1 MQIGFI
7 GIGQMGAGMARNLL
21 RAGHRV
27 AVYNRRREKAEAL
40 VPDGARV
47 TDSPADACRDAEAVI
62 TMLADDTAVD
72 QVVFAEDGL
81 ASALVRGATHISSST
96 ISTAMSRRLTAEHAK
111 HQQAYLSAPVFGRPE
126 AAANKQLLVVAAGPQ
141 ELFDRFR
148 QVLDAIGRQTFF
160 VGAEP
165 WRANAV
171 KLCGNF
177 MIASMLEAF
186 GEAYATLRKASVEPH
201 SFLEIM
207 SALFNSPVYAN
218 YGRIVADRR
227 FEPAGFALR
236 LGLKDVQL
244 VLQASEE
251 LAAPMPL
258 ASLIHDHLLAA
269 MAHGQAERDWS
280 SVALVAARNAGLD

>member
-1 MQIGFI
+1 
-7 GIGQMGAGMARNLL
+7 MARNLL
-21 RAGHRV
+21 RAGHGV
-27 AVYNRRREKAEAL
+27 AVYNRSREKAEAL
-40 VPDGARV
+40 VGEGARLAHSV
-47 TDSPADACRDAEAVI
+47 ADACRDAEAAI
-62 TMLADDTAVD
+62 TMLADDTAVEQAVLAKD
-72 QVVFAEDGL
+72 GVASGL
-81 ASALVRGATHISSST
+81 AKGSAHISCST

-111 HQQAYLSAPVFGRPE
+111 HEQGYLSAPVFGRPE
-126 AAANKQLLVVAAGPQ
+126 AAASKQLLVVAAGNR

-148 QVLDAIGRQTFF
+148 PVLDSMGRQTFF

-165 WRANAV
+165 WQANAV

-186 GEAYATLRKASVEPH
+186 GEAYATLRKSGVEPH

-207 SALFNSPVYAN
+207 SALFNSPVYSG
-218 YGRIVADRR
+218 YGRIVADRK

-236 LGLKDVQL
+236 LGLKDVRL
-244 VLQASEE
+244 VLQAAEE
-251 LAAPMPL
+251 VAAPMPL

-269 MAHGQAERDWS
+269 MAHGQAEQDWS